1 MRQSENKFYHRKK
14 FDNLVFGRQPVLELL
29 NSERPVDKIILQN
42 GIAADVISEIKKLA
56 YQKNI
61 PVKNVPV
68 EKLNTLTGGVHQ
80 GIIAFTSEIEFENIE
95 DVLPHVIEQ
104 GKTPLLLVLDGITDV
119 RNFGAIARTAYAAG
133 ADAILISTHDAAPA
147 NAEAMKASAGALAKI
162 TVCREKDFHHTF
174 EFLQLNGLQ
183 IIGTDSNAETV
194 CSAADFTVPVAIV
207 LGSEEDGI
215 NSNLRKYIS
224 INIQLPML
232 RKFDSYNVSVSAGM
246 VLYEV
251 MRQRISSK

>member
-42 GIAADVISEIKKLA
+42 GIAADVISEIKKFA

-80 GIIAFTSEIEFENIE
+80 GIIAFTSEIEFASIE
-95 DVLPHVIEQ
+95 DVLPYVIEQ
-104 GKTPLLLVLDGITDV
+104 GKTPLLLILDSITDV

-133 ADAILISTHDAAPA
+133 VDAIIISTHDAAPA

-162 TVCREKDFHHTF
+162 TVCREKDFQQA
-174 EFLQLNGLQ
+174 LDYLLLNGIQ
-183 IIGTDSNAETV
+183 IIGTDSNAETK
-194 CSAADFTVPVAIV
+194 CSAADFTIPVAII
-207 LGSEEDGI
+207 LGSEDEGI
-215 NSNLRKYIS
+215 SSSLRKYIS
-224 INIQLPML
+224 TNVKLPMQK
-232 RKFDSYNVSVSAGM
+232 KFDSYNVSVSAGM

-251 MRQRISSK
+251 MRQRV